1 MLLIRRYTREAG
13 VRNLE
18 RRVADICRAV
28 AVEVAGGKTDKQV
41 IDIKR
46 VQDILGPEMFYSEV
60 AERTEVPGVATGL
73 AWTAAGGDLLFIE
86 ATKMAGKG
94 GMTLTG
100 QLGDVMKE
108 SAQAALS
115 YLRSKA
121 DVLGISP
128 TFLEKTD
135 LHLHFPAGSIPKDG
149 PSAGVTIL
157 TALTSLLTGIK
168 VRSDT
173 AMTGEATLRGLVL
186 PVGGIKEKVL
196 AAHRAGIKR
205 VILPER
211 CRKDLQDVPDQA
223 RNELEFIFVSRMDEV
238 LNAALEQPPFKPGT
252 EMTPTGEVAETP
264 APEIRA

>member
-1 MLLIRRYTREAG
+1 MKE
-13 VRNLE
+13 
-18 RRVADICRAV
+18 
-28 AVEVAGGKTDKQV
+28 
-41 IDIKR
+41 
-46 VQDILGPEMFYSEV
+46 ILGPEMFYSEV

-108 SAQAALS
+108 SATAALS

-121 DVLGISP
+121 EVLGINP
-128 TFLEKTD
+128 NFLEKTD

-157 TALTSLLTGIK
+157 TALTSLLTGIR
-168 VRSDT
+168 VRGDT

-205 VILPER
+205 VILPGALPQGPAWTCRSRRGTRSSSSSPPAWTR
-211 CRKDLQDVPDQA
+211 C
-223 RNELEFIFVSRMDEV
+223 SRPRWRR
-238 LNAALEQPPFKPGT
+238 LRSRRRSLLRRAGRSRSPSSRSRLPRSAPSAALSQRLK
-252 EMTPTGEVAETP
+252 
-264 APEIRA
+264 